1 MSNVFSEGRGP
12 VGRKGVEND
21 FFALACY
28 IVLSGWLLL
37 PYRQQFARF
46 DFLFAVNPVAA
57 ALGVYFLSR
66 RWMSSWTPSLVAGAV
81 YGFGPYALSFSIY
94 HPLAGVY
101 YAMIPWLFLPA
112 AYWHRSSSPT
122 AARFLMR
129 AVFSLLPFAAVIL
142 LFWVPSQPW
151 AGPYF
156 LMPSTGPLQV
166 RDFQGLVFPLY
177 KPGGAV
183 IFGLY
188 HFPLL
193 LALMG
198 VFVLANVQKVA
209 VLIPFA
215 AGLVLSF
222 LDPVL
227 HVSPIVWA
235 AFPILFLSLLSGLG
249 FQSMLYTGKAD
260 SVWIAAC
267 AVLGAVLAAL
277 FGGLALSPL
286 TGKVFELTAL
296 LYGVSAAALGIVYYF
311 SRFPLRRP
319 WVKWV
324 LLTGAAAVDL
334 ILSCRYLIG
343 KLF

>member
-1 MSNVFSEGRGP
+1 MSNPLSEGRRLID
-12 VGRKGVEND
+12 RKGVEND
-21 FFALACY
+21 FLALACY
-28 IVLSGWLLL
+28 AILSGWLFL
-37 PYRQQFARF
+37 PYRQQMARF
-46 DFLFAVNPVAA
+46 GFLYAVFPVIAA
-57 ALGVYFLSR
+57 MGVYWLSR
-66 RWMSSWTPSLVAGAV
+66 RWMSSRTPSLVAGAV
-81 YGFGPYALSFSIY
+81 YGFGPFALSFSIY
-94 HPLAGVY
+94 HPLAGIY

-112 AYWHRSSSPT
+112 VYWGRSSAPT
-122 AARFLMR
+122 ASRFLMR
-129 AVFSLLPFAAVIL
+129 ALLSLLPFAAVIL
-142 LFWVPSQPW
+142 LFWIPSQPW

-156 LMPSTGPLQV
+156 LMPTTAPLHV
-166 RDFQGLVFPLY
+166 RSFQGLVFPLH
-177 KPGGAV
+177 KIGGEV

-188 HFPLL
+188 HFPVL

-260 SVWIAAC
+260 SVWVIAC
-267 AVLGAVLAAL
+267 AMLGAILAAL

-286 TGKVFELTAL
+286 TGQVFELTAL
-296 LYGVSAAALGIVYYF
+296 LYAVSAGALAIVYYF
-311 SRFPLRRP
+311 TRFPLRHA
-319 WVKWV
+319 WLKWI
-324 LLTGAAAVDL
+324 LLTGAAAADL
-334 ILSCRYLIG
+334 IVSCRYLVD
-343 KLF
+343 KLH

>member
-1 MSNVFSEGRGP
+1 MSKVLSEGRKL
-12 VGRKGVEND
+12 VDRKDVEND
-21 FFALACY
+21 LFALACY
-28 IVLSGWLLL
+28 IILSGWLFL
-37 PYRQQFARF
+37 PYRAQFERF
-46 DFLFAVNPVAA
+46 GFLDAVNPVAA
-57 ALGVYFLSR
+57 AAGVYLLSR

-94 HPLAGVY
+94 HPLAGAY

-112 AYWHRSSSPT
+112 AYWHRFSPPT
-122 AARFLMR
+122 AARFLTR
-129 AVFSLLPFAAVIL
+129 ALFSLLPFAVVIL
-142 LFWVPSQPW
+142 LFWIPSQPW

-156 LMPSTGPLQV
+156 LMPTTAPLQV
-166 RDFQGLVFPLY
+166 KDFQGLVFPLY
-177 KPGGAV
+177 KIGGEV

-188 HFPLL
+188 HFPVL

-215 AGLVLSF
+215 AGLALSF
-222 LDPVL
+222 LNPVL

-260 SVWIAAC
+260 SVWIVAC
-267 AVLGAVLAAL
+267 AILGAVLAAL

-286 TGKVFELTAL
+286 TGRVFELTAL
-296 LYGVSAAALGIVYYF
+296 LYAVSAGALGIVYYF
-311 SRFPLRRP
+311 TRVPLRRP
-319 WVKWV
+319 WAKWV

-334 ILSCRYLIG
+334 ILSCRYLVG
-343 KLF
+343 KLH

>member
-1 MSNVFSEGRGP
+1 MSNAFPEGR
-12 VGRKGVEND
+12 RLTDKIDVEND

-28 IVLSGWLLL
+28 IVLSGWLFL
-37 PYRQQFARF
+37 PYREQFERF
-46 DFLFAVNPVAA
+46 GILDAICPVVAA
-57 ALGVYFLSR
+57 FGVFFLSR
-66 RWMSSWTPSLVAGAV
+66 RWMSSWTPSVVAGAV

-112 AYWHRSSSPT
+112 AYWHRFSPPT
-122 AARFLMR
+122 AIRFLTR
-129 AVFSLLPFAAVIL
+129 GLFTLLPFAVVIL

-156 LMPSTGPLQV
+156 LMPTTGPLDAK
-166 RDFQGLVFPLY
+166 DFQGLVFPLY
-177 KPGGAV
+177 KVGGEV

-188 HFPLL
+188 HFPVL

-198 VFVLANVQKVA
+198 VFVLANVQRIA

-235 AFPILFLSLLSGLG
+235 GFAILFLSLLAGLG
-249 FQSMLYTGKAD
+249 LQAMLYAGKAD
-260 SVWIAAC
+260 SFWIVAC
-267 AVLGAVLAAL
+267 AILGAVLAAL

-286 TGKVFELTAL
+286 TGRVFELTAL
-296 LYGVSAAALGIVYYF
+296 LYAVSAGALGIVYF
-311 SRFPLRRP
+311 CSRFPLRRP
-319 WVKWV
+319 WIKWV
-324 LLTGAAAVDL
+324 LLTGAAAADL
-334 ILSCRYLIG
+334 IICSRYLVD